1 MKHPSN
7 HRRRVLIDQTI
18 TRSLWIDVEIEGE
31 SPSNDDFKERAEELA
46 KSIDF
51 ANSPEVETAVSI
63 DAVEVEPMRP
73 SSARRPRP

>member
-1 MKHPSN
+1 MEQPSN
-7 HRRRVLIDQTI
+7 HQRRVLIDQTI

-63 DAVEVEPMRP
+63 DAVAVEAMRP